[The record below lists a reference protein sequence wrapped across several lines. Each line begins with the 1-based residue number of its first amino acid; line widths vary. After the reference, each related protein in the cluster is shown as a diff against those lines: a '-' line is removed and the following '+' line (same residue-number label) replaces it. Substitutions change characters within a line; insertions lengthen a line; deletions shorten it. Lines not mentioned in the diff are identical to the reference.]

1 MRSLAYGRPLMAL
14 LLTFVLHQA
23 AAAST
28 LLPTTPAERLAACA
42 LAEDADP
49 TSAIALA
56 DSVLADPGAS
66 LFERAQALGCRGWSH
81 AQLGKRDLARQDV
94 EALRAKVY
102 QLELEEPRTVL
113 LRRAGAILHLNQ
125 DRVGAV
131 ELYIQAEAEVAE
143 LGLEAGRLPLLI
155 NLGVLHGELRE
166 DERSLASF
174 TQALELMERLDD
186 WRLEAPVRFN
196 LAETLSRQER
206 WEESIVHRRRSIE
219 LIRERGM
226 GGPAQELTAEIGLA
240 SALVW
245 LGRFDEAQPLLERHR
260 DSPLLRQNPS
270 IEAQWRHVESRRMLA
285 LGNPQAALELLAHV
299 DRDALN
305 DAVLGAHLSVEATA
319 LERLGRHAESVA
331 VLRRLIEH
339 RESFLVQQNLDRLAT
354 LDARL
359 QDQLQRAELERLQL
373 DAAFKEIQIAQT
385 RRLQW
390 MASIAAILVLLVVV
404 AALLWQ
410 VRTNRRLDR
419 ISRTDLLTGLP
430 NRRDMINRLR
440 EHCRKPAGSQI
451 AVLVDIDHFKQI
463 NDMLGHD
470 AGDVALRLCA
480 ERLAAFAAEFDG
492 VAGRWGGEEF
502 LLLLPGV
509 AGAKPAGERMSKLL
523 QAGSTGPGVGLDR
536 QLTVSAGFA
545 SLPLSASG
553 GDWQPSLQ
561 LADTAL
567 YVAKR
572 GGRDAWAGFCLGQ
585 ISDDWPA
592 TRLAADPGQACRAGL
607 LEFLASRE
615 DRKTPRTGPDGPS
628 PDQPPAV
635 DGQPA
640 VSARLPNSQRSP

>member
-1 MRSLAYGRPLMAL
+1 MRSPACGKILATLSLM
-14 LLTFVLHQA
+14 FVLHQA
-23 AAAST
+23 AAEPASLPST
-28 LLPTTPAERLAACA
+28 LAERLEACA

-49 TSAIALA
+49 TGAIALA
-56 DSVLADPGAS
+56 DSVLADPGAR
-66 LFERAQALGCRGWSH
+66 LYERAQALGCRGWSH
-81 AQLGKRDLARQDV
+81 AQLGQRDLARQDV
-94 EALRAKVY
+94 EALRGKIY
-102 QLELEEPRTVL
+102 QLALEEPRTVL

-131 ELYIQAEAEVAE
+131 DLYMQAEAEVAE

-174 TQALELMERLDD
+174 KQALELMERLDD

-196 LAETLSRQER
+196 MAETLSRQER

-226 GGPAQELTAEIGLA
+226 GGPAQEMTAEIGLA
-240 SALVW
+240 STLVW
-245 LGRFDEAQPLLERHR
+245 LDRLDEAQPLLERHR

-285 LGNPQAALELLAHV
+285 LDNPQAALELLAHV

-319 LERLGRHAESVA
+319 LERLGRHSESVA
-331 VLRRLIEH
+331 VLRRMIEH
-339 RESFLVQQNLDRLAT
+339 RERFLIQQNLDRLAA

-373 DAAFKEIQIAQT
+373 DAALKEIQLAQS
-385 RRLQW
+385 RRVQW
-390 MASIAAILVLLVVV
+390 LASIAAIVVLLVVG

-410 VRTNRRLDR
+410 LRTNRRLDR

-430 NRRDMINRLR
+430 NRRDMINRLQ
-440 EHCRKPAGSQI
+440 EHCRKPTGSQI

-463 NDMLGHD
+463 NDTLGHD
-470 AGDVALRLCA
+470 AGDAALRLCA
-480 ERLAAFAAEFDG
+480 ERLAGFAAELDG

-509 AGAKPAGERMSKLL
+509 DDTGQAGERMSKLL
-523 QAGSTGPGVGLDR
+523 KVGSTGEGIGPDR
-536 QLTVSAGFA
+536 PLTVSAGFGP
-545 SLPLSASG
+545 LPLPDAG

-567 YVAKR
+567 FVAKR
-572 GGRDAWAGFCLGQ
+572 RGRDAWAGYVLGL
-585 ISDDWPA
+585 ISENWPA
-592 TRLAADPGQACRAGL
+592 SRLAADPGQACSAGL
-607 LEFLASRE
+607 LEFIASRE
-615 DRKTPRTGPDGPS
+615 DRKTPRTCPDGSNPGQPS
-628 PDQPPAV
+628 AV
-635 DGQPA
+635 DGQA
-640 VSARLPNSQRSP
+640 ETSADLPN